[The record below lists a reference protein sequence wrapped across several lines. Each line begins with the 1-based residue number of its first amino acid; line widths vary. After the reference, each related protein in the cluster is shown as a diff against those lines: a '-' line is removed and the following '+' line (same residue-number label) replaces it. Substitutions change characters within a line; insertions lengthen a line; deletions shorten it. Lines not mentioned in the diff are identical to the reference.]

1 MRTSN
6 AKLLAEIDMLENATQ
21 QEANAL
27 EVVKHIE
34 ALEGKLEV
42 INDRIN
48 DLVIYCC
55 CFCNNYEEAND
66 LIDKIRGVM
75 Q

>member
-1 MRTSN
+1 MKAGN
-6 AKLLAEIDMLENATQ
+6 AKLLAEIDMLENITQ
-21 QEANAL
+21 QESNTL

-48 DLVIYCC
+48 DLMIYCC
-55 CFCNNYEEAND
+55 CFCNNYEETND